1 MAQAVP
7 VPGGKLRV
15 LMVISR
21 PAGAADVGYRMIA
34 RALLARLEAVRGIVE
49 VVVLRP
55 PTLAALCAELTAAA
69 AVGRPYQV
77 VHFDGHGQ
85 MFLGEGALSF
95 ESASGGEDPVRA
107 ARIAEV
113 LGGAAVPVVV
123 LNACQ
128 SGAVGMELEAAVA
141 TALLRDGVASVV
153 AMAYRVY
160 PVAAAEFMAAF
171 YQRLFVGGTVGS
183 AVTAGRQQLY
193 RSPRRPSPKGELPLA
208 DWLVPVHYLRR
219 EVSFPQAVL
228 PRPAGSPSL
237 SAALAETT
245 VAEVGAEQAGWM
257 RTAASSSAGMRGFT
271 TWRRRHGCRR
281 SSSYPDRAGRARQ
294 SWRRRSAGGGATP
307 VELTSRT
314 ACSGTRSS
322 PVRRCRAWQA

>member
-1 MAQAVP
+1 
-7 VPGGKLRV
+7 
-15 LMVISR
+15 
-21 PAGAADVGYRMIA
+21 
-34 RALLARLEAVRGIVE
+34 
-49 VVVLRP
+49 
-55 PTLAALCAELTAAA
+55 
-69 AVGRPYQV
+69 
-77 VHFDGHGQ
+77 

-95 ESASGGEDPVRA
+95 ESASGGEDPVGGEDCGGPGR
-107 ARIAEV
+107 RGGPR
-113 LGGAAVPVVV
+113 GGAERLPVRRGRH
-123 LNACQ
+123 
-128 SGAVGMELEAAVA
+128 GAGGGSCS
-141 TALLRDGVASVV
+141 ALLRNGVASVV

-171 YQRLFVGGTVGS
+171 YERLFVGGTWES

-208 DWLVPVHYLRR
+208 DWLVPSTYLRR

-245 VAEVGAEQAGWM
+245 VAEVGAEAGGWM

-322 PVRRCRAWQA
+322 PVRRCRAWRA